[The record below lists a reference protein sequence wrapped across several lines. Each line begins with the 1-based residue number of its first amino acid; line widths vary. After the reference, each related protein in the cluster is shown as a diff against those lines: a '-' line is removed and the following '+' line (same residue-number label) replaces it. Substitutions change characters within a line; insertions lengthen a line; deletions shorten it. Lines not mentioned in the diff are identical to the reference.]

1 MSLNIIR
8 KILEQRLDLLP
19 ALSTARM
26 NVNFIPTTGIA
37 HQRLA
42 LITAEPDN
50 PTLGGGNYYREQ
62 GIFQVTLC
70 YPQNT
75 AIDAINARAEL
86 TRAQFNRGLGLT
98 DSGITVMIAKTAKY
112 GAPFHNAGWF
122 CIPVIIEWYSHIN

>member
-26 NVNFIPTTGIA
+26 NVNFIPTTGVA

-50 PTLGGGNYYREQ
+50 TILGGGFGSPY
-62 GIFQVTLC
+62 GFFLKTDFL
-70 YPQNT
+70 
-75 AIDAINARAEL
+75 INALCFCHDTFPLYKL
-86 TRAQFNRGLGLT
+86 TCGSSPTKKA
-98 DSGITVMIAKTAKY
+98 
-112 GAPFHNAGWF
+112 H
-122 CIPVIIEWYSHIN
+122 